1 MPPASPE
8 ASNTLRVVVSCT
20 IVISYITYIG
30 FLFSGKFM
38 MEAWNSA
45 HIHVYIRDVYH
56 NKETGKGNMLLEGV
70 FRKLIFITVRGDEGD
85 RIVQG

>member
-1 MPPASPE
+1 
-8 ASNTLRVVVSCT
+8 
-20 IVISYITYIG
+20 
-30 FLFSGKFM
+30 M

-56 NKETGKGNMLLEGV
+56 NKETGKGNMLLGGV
-70 FRKLIFITVRGDEGD
+70 FRKLIFIAVRGDEGD